1 MEVDE
6 YVSSRIYKEQIIT
19 GQKSKMFIKNEAE
32 IMSRVYCVKW
42 AGLNFSELLFESK
55 LNYDNYT
62 VRSVIGLKPQEN

>member
-32 IMSRVYCVKW
+32 IMSRVYCVK
-42 AGLNFSELLFESK
+42 
-55 LNYDNYT
+55 
-62 VRSVIGLKPQEN
+62 